1 MELSI
6 IFFYAIGI
14 VMLFIIGMILII
26 PIKIIGKLILNSIVG
41 ALILFVLNYVFEI
54 VGLQMLVIGINPIT
68 ALVVG
73 LLGIPGVGLLVII
86 KLIL

>member
-14 VMLFIIGMILII
+14 VILFIIGMILII
-26 PIKIIGKLILNSIVG
+26 PIKVIGKLVLNSIVG
-41 ALILFVLNYVFEI
+41 ALILFVLNYVFKI

-73 LLGIPGVGLLVII
+73 LLGIPGVGLLVIL
-86 KLIL
+86 KFIL